1 MGKSIFAVL
10 YSKLKIPQKHYE
22 KSILYFKLS
31 RVCSLRCV
39 FFQFSSKKIYWL
51 RDICYYLCN
60 WNFTLWKGLKFVMRH
75 YFDMWTCEQFSLLAV
90 RKMFCH
96 FQRPI
101 NGFIAVDLFFCFF
114 VYSICGEAL
123 FHDDIKSDDEYF
135 MANCSDCGEWYHKKC
150 INIQVKVLRLEIP
163 HAMEMLSLQKIS
175 YINLGLKQFLF
186 VASLPGCPEIFS
198 SFINF

>member
-1 MGKSIFAVL
+1 M
-10 YSKLKIPQKHYE
+10 
-22 KSILYFKLS
+22 YFKLS

-114 VYSICGEAL
+114 VYSICGEAS
-123 FHDDIKSDDEYF
+123 FHDDVKSDDEYF

-150 INIQVKVLRLEIP
+150 INIQVKVFEIGNTTCNGNALFAENKLRKFRP
-163 HAMEMLSLQKIS
+163 KTIS
-175 YINLGLKQFLF
+175 FCCFTTRLPRNLFQFHKFL
-186 VASLPGCPEIFS
+186 VQSQNVIGK
-198 SFINF
+198 NF

>member
-150 INIQVKVLRLEIP
+150 INIQVKVFWDWKYHMQWKCSVCR
-163 HAMEMLSLQKIS
+163 K
-175 YINLGLKQFLF
+175 
-186 VASLPGCPEIFS
+186 
-198 SFINF
+198 